1 MLRIEGLGPYIMFAL
16 CFEYRVYIG
25 PGVENGFSVILFS
38 WIVRGRTKTSYYN
51 TPLRLQIAM
60 WSSKKKYRYF
70 LFQNIYQHSI
80 GIHS

>member
-1 MLRIEGLGPYIMFAL
+1 MFAVLQLRPMLKMEGLSPYIMFVL

-51 TPLRLQIAM
+51 TPLRLANCNVV
-60 WSSKKKYRYF
+60 W
-70 LFQNIYQHSI
+70 
-80 GIHS
+80 